1 MAIPHTMEEEDG
13 IATGH
18 EGDNLH
24 LEAVVPEDVQAVM
37 SAAEDGDAQAL
48 STALG
53 NLTSGVDCEGEDGDR
68 PLHIASLYGHLACV
82 QILLAAG
89 ASIEV
94 RDEDGGLPLH
104 DACAGGYREIVS
116 MLLRAANSQEQLK
129 RVLDSFDID
138 GDTPLHH
145 AARGNHSDVVQMLLD
160 SGANP
165 KILNLVGQ
173 YPADLADPNS
183 PAQVRLN
190 AAVEKVNAE
199 QTET

>member
-1 MAIPHTMEEEDG
+1 MAIPHTMEEDGNAGHGEDL
-13 IATGH
+13 
-18 EGDNLH
+18 DLQV
-24 LEAVVPEDVQAVM
+24 VVPEDVQAVM
-37 SAAEDGDAQAL
+37 NAAEEGDAQAL
-48 STALG
+48 SSALA
-53 NLTSGVDCEGEDGDR
+53 NLASGVDCEGEDGDR
-68 PLHIASLYGHLACV
+68 PLHIACLYGHLSCV

-89 ASIEV
+89 ANIEV

-116 MLLRAANSQEQLK
+116 MLLRAANSQEQVK

-145 AARGNHSDVVQMLLD
+145 AARGNHSDVVQLLLD

-165 KILNLVGQ
+165 KIQNLVGQ
-173 YPADLADPNS
+173 LPGDLADPDS

-190 AAVEKVNAE
+190 AAVEKLNAE
-199 QTET
+199 SA